1 MAALALAAIGLAIWV
16 AMWTFAEPRPPV
28 VKMSSLP
35 ITGSW
40 IRKANATPGEMPP
53 GSPAQS
59 PAQSPPIA
67 PKGVDADP
75 TRASVMEVSYAKFIK
90 AFSVPEN
97 TVVGGAVHITLLDG
111 ASGDAKVL
119 ECVPGRLLLNVPM
132 KGGTTAQVTI
142 AQMGDDGPLIVTDN
156 LTTIQFERVP

>member
-16 AMWTFAEPRPPV
+16 AVWTFAEPRAPV

-40 IRKANATPGEMPP
+40 IRKANATPGEMPS
-53 GSPAQS
+53 GSPAT
-59 PAQSPPIA
+59 SPPTA
-67 PKGVDADP
+67 PKGVDTDP

-119 ECVPGRLLLNVPM
+119 ESVPGRLLLNVPM